1 MRDVAC
7 QRQLLVEEEDMRGL
21 AQGHVEDVSKLLGIP
36 LHEVLKIA
44 YDV

>member
-1 MRDVAC
+1 MLLARE
-7 QRQLLVEEEDMRGL
+7 QFLVEEGHREGL